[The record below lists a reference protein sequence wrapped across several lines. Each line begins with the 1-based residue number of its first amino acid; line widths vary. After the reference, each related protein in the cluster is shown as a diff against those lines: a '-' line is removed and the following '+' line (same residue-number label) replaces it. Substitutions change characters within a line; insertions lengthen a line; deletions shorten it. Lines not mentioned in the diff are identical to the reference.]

1 MQQVLTPSSKQLL
14 TPPSAQLPDSILG
27 ATLFA
32 DASPNN
38 FGRFDQSLVTMFRI
52 TAGMGWAETLPAA
65 NPDGSLNYGGI
76 LFISSYILV
85 VNWILLQ
92 VGVATGP
99 LSWA

>member
-1 MQQVLTPSSKQLL
+1 
-14 TPPSAQLPDSILG
+14 
-27 ATLFA
+27 
-32 DASPNN
+32 
-38 FGRFDQSLVTMFRI
+38 MFRI

-92 VGVATGP
+92 VGVATGG
-99 LSWA
+99 LTNIFLLIL

>member
-1 MQQVLTPSSKQLL
+1 
-14 TPPSAQLPDSILG
+14 
-27 ATLFA
+27 
-32 DASPNN
+32 
-38 FGRFDQSLVTMFRI
+38 MFRI

-92 VGVATGP
+92 VGVAAGP
-99 LSWA
+99 LSWAWLLHTHQI